1 MSQQEDSHAV
11 RLRCAQ
17 AVIASGSD
25 ASVQARQAALSG
37 SVEAL
42 LQQFGVLDD
51 RVARVGRTAAHVGD
65 RLAGVDEARAR
76 AESAVDLISALSLFD
91 TDGAPALGPLFTDD
105 ARVEEAAAL
114 THRLLELAEL
124 GAAAGLP
131 SCARAQARLLTYA
144 NGLENRLV
152 ARFDAAES
160 KRDTAQM
167 AGSSHAT
174 PSCVFTT
181 DASSAAAAAVLT
193 SFNGGASCVARFIAT
208 RAMFLTMGP
217 SDDASPAASPTN
229 ETEAI
234 AAATEVVRSLG
245 AQFRDLL
252 RSAREEAGTVS
263 AIFPAAGPVMA
274 TLVQRLLEQRVR
286 GALEVAIPPP
296 LPSDAPALTAAPP
309 RLARLLVIAGAYE
322 RTMELATRLATFPGC
337 GGVPLDATAAADELF
352 VTWRDR
358 YLDDELMT
366 QRGLGEGDPFGTA
379 GAEARL
385 ARAGDALA
393 RCALLVRAPSAR
405 AAAAAALLH
414 SLCADIIRHVRAGLD
429 GACAAAQLRIRQHT
443 PSTPAATVVAEGAG
457 AMLEEAG
464 CVCAFVTTF
473 QAHLADAAQ
482 LLTSDS
488 GARAAAADSARQA
501 GLFLEA
507 ALASCLQSVMT
518 AAAAAAERTLTAEQ
532 AKADFAPKPVGNSG
546 SDGTAPELAADRPTV
561 ACMRVVL
568 LLGRVH
574 AAAASALDSHNCLA
588 LCSALAERLLA
599 VLEQHL
605 VAFRYTPAGGLR
617 LKRDLAEYGTL
628 LTAWGILPGA
638 TPQRRLAELGALANL
653 LVAPRPALPDM
664 LGGTG
669 LGLAV
674 RREEAL
680 RWLPLRTDF
689 KKGERPF
696 STLMT

>member
-1 MSQQEDSHAV
+1 MH
-11 RLRCAQ
+11 
-17 AVIASGSD
+17 
-25 ASVQARQAALSG
+25 
-37 SVEAL
+37 
-42 LQQFGVLDD
+42 QFGVLDD
-51 RVARVGRTAAHVGD
+51 RVARVGRTAAHTGD
-65 RLAGVDEARAR
+65 RLAGVDAARAR

-105 ARVEEAAAL
+105 ARVEEAAVL

-152 ARFDAAES
+152 TQFDAAEGR
-160 KRDTAQM
+160 RDTAQM
-167 AGSSHAT
+167 
-174 PSCVFTT
+174 
-181 DASSAAAAAVLT
+181 AAAAAVLT
-193 SFNGGASCVARFIAT
+193 SFNGGASCVARFVTT

-217 SDDASPAASPTN
+217 GDDTTQAATPTN

-234 AAATEVVRSLG
+234 AAATDVVRSLG
-245 AQFRDLL
+245 TQFRDLL
-252 RSAREEAGTVS
+252 RSAREEAVTVA
-263 AIFPAAGPVMA
+263 AIFPAAGTVCS

-286 GALEVAIPPP
+286 GALEAAIPPP
-296 LPSDAPALTAAPP
+296 LPADAPALTAASP
-309 RLARLLVIAGAYE
+309 RLARLLIIAGAYE
-322 RTMELATRLATFPGC
+322 RTMELASRLASLPGC
-337 GGVPLDATAAADELF
+337 SGAPLDAVAAADELF

-385 ARAGDALA
+385 PRAGDALA

-414 SLCADIIRHVRAGLD
+414 ALCADIIRHVRAGLD
-429 GACAAAQLRIRQHT
+429 GTCAASQTRIRLHT
-443 PSTPAATVVAEGAG
+443 AATPAATVVAEGAG

-464 CVCAFVTTF
+464 RVCTFVAAF
-473 QAHLADAAQ
+473 QAHLAEAAQ
-482 LLTSDS
+482 LLTGDS

-507 ALASCLQSVMT
+507 ALASCLQSAIT
-518 AAAAAAERTLTAEQ
+518 AASAAGERTLTAEQ
-532 AKADFAPKPVGNSG
+532 AKSDFAPKPVGRS
-546 SDGTAPELAADRPTV
+546 SDETAPELTADRPTV

-574 AAAASALDSHNCLA
+574 AAASGALDAHNCLA
-588 LCSALAERLLA
+588 LCSALAERLL
-599 VLEQHL
+599 VTLEQHL
-605 VAFRYTPAGGLR
+605 LAFRYTPAGGLR
-617 LKRDLAEYGTL
+617 LKRDLAEYGSQL
-628 LTAWGILPGA
+628 SAWGVQPGA
-638 TPQRRLAELGALANL
+638 LPQRRLAELGALANL
-653 LVAPRPALPDM
+653 LVAPRPALVGL
-664 LGGTG
+664 LGGEG

-680 RWLPLRTDF
+680 RWLTLRTDY
-689 KKGERPF
+689 KKSERPF
-696 STLMT
+696 SQLAA

>member
-1 MSQQEDSHAV
+1 M
-11 RLRCAQ
+11 
-17 AVIASGSD
+17 
-25 ASVQARQAALSG
+25 
-37 SVEAL
+37 
-42 LQQFGVLDD
+42 
-51 RVARVGRTAAHVGD
+51 
-65 RLAGVDEARAR
+65 
-76 AESAVDLISALSLFD
+76 
-91 TDGAPALGPLFTDD
+91 
-105 ARVEEAAAL
+105 
-114 THRLLELAEL
+114 
-124 GAAAGLP
+124 
-131 SCARAQARLLTYA
+131 
-144 NGLENRLV
+144 
-152 ARFDAAES
+152 ARF
-160 KRDTAQM
+160 
-167 AGSSHAT
+167 
-174 PSCVFTT
+174 V
-181 DASSAAAAAVLT
+181 
-193 SFNGGASCVARFIAT
+193 AT

-217 SDDASPAASPTN
+217 GDEASPAASPTN

-234 AAATEVVRSLG
+234 DAATEVVRSLG
-245 AQFRDLL
+245 TQFRDLL
-252 RSAREEAGTVS
+252 RSARDEAGTVS

-296 LPSDAPALTAAPP
+296 LPSDAPALTAAPL

-322 RTMELATRLATFPGC
+322 RTMELATRLAAFPGC
-337 GGVPLDATAAADELF
+337 NGVPLDAAAAADELF

-464 CVCAFVTTF
+464 RVCSFVTTF
-473 QAHLADAAQ
+473 QAHLADAAH

-488 GARAAAADSARQA
+488 GARAAASDSARQA

-532 AKADFAPKPVGNSG
+532 AKSDFAPKQVGNSS
-546 SDGTAPELAADRPTV
+546 SDGATPELTADRPTV

-574 AAAASALDSHNCLA
+574 TAASSALDAHNCLA

-638 TPQRRLAELGALANL
+638 TPQRRVAELGALANL
-653 LVAPRPALPDM
+653 LVAPRPALQDM
-664 LGGTG
+664 LAGAG

-680 RWLPLRTDF
+680 RWLPLRSDF

-696 STLMT
+696 STLMS